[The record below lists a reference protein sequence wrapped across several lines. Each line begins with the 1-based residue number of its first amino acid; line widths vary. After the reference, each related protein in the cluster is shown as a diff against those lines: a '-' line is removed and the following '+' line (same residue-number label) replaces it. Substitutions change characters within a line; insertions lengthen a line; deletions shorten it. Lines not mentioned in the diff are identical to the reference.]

1 MHQTPINQAGP
12 NALHLIE
19 ASSAKIQIYTLGT
32 LQVVRDSTA
41 VTESDWHTR
50 QARQLLK
57 ILLTE
62 RPRPVSTDVLIEIL
76 WPHST
81 PSAAATTLRSAINA
95 LRNVLEPDRP
105 NRAPSKYIV
114 TQAPG
119 YAFHLTQDIWLDVE
133 EFERRLTQAHTL
145 NDPALRLYFLEGAIA
160 LYQDDYLI
168 SDPYADWLQT
178 ERERLRERFFNALLQ
193 AAELYADAGLYA
205 EAITNCRRLLAS
217 DEVRENAY
225 QALMRYQAESG
236 DSAGALLTYERCRAL
251 LSDELGADPS
261 PLTQQL
267 HQRILNGEVEPRQV
281 HTSSGVG
288 IAAAINAESTL
299 AEVTHQPIVLPQRT
313 LLPVLDADYSRIFV
327 GREAELNLV
336 EERLHQVIEGRG
348 ALLLLEGEAGV
359 GKTRLAYQVLGQ
371 AGQRGATVISA
382 TCQVLERDLPF
393 APLADSLGRYLY
405 GLPDL
410 VVRSLPA
417 ASLGQLMQ
425 IIPSLQDRLSGI
437 NVPAPDLGGTAEENR
452 LRLIDAIVAF
462 FVSLAN
468 QRPLAVFF
476 DDLHWADPD
485 TLSVLSRLAQRLGD
499 APLFLMV
506 SYRSEDLPD
515 NDALAALLHGLK
527 RSNPYA
533 QLHLGRLNRDQ
544 VQEFVTLHLGPKLGA
559 GGRLGSLLFETTN
572 GNPLFVAETLRDLEE
587 RWQESTATMRPLAEM
602 DSPELETLRQSIL
615 LRRNQRV
622 QEIILE
628 RIERLPADAHTIL
641 NLCAVIGRDFS
652 LDLLERAAAHDPL
665 DALEVLLD
673 RKFLIERP
681 DERLD
686 FSHEVVRQAVY
697 DSLNILQ
704 RRRLHLAVAGALVD
718 LHQDNHSP
726 SEVAMHYWQSGAS
739 YRRLAAEYSVRA
751 GERLLRTYGF
761 RQAIEAFDRALKTF
775 EELPDS
781 QPEYIR
787 RGLEGMGLAYES
799 LFDAEGVTSTYRKL
813 QTWARKQGD
822 RPLMIAT
829 YSRLTTML
837 GLFGQQSESNV
848 QLRELLRYLG
858 TGDAAGDA
866 GGMPSRVLVDLLERR
881 ELIYSRDDDG
891 IPNAKDAEHDAWQPY
906 VPAPRPVTDPVGDLL
921 KILEPVHAV
930 PPLFDY
936 AWTLLV
942 QGELGEATRILESVV
957 DLATVTNQPSI
968 ASAAFHQLAVTARIL
983 GENEQSQLLNDQSIA
998 INRARPGTAAELGSM
1013 WPRIASGFLS
1023 LQAGRLDEA
1032 ERRLRRVADFLSER
1046 RSFRNYYN
1054 SANIG
1059 LGLVALE
1066 QGKVEEARRLLGEAL
1081 VDSVHLYPYTHVHAL
1096 LGLARIAHLDADMA
1110 ERNRLLR
1117 QALQYAGKRSLL
1129 EEYIAIVLEVAH
1141 FRPTGVPLVELIASV
1156 LTYVESIGLEAAV
1169 RQLNA
1174 AIVHLDAEAV
1184 MEAIAGELGAN
1195 AAAPR
1200 RAAP

>member
-1 MHQTPINQAGP
+1 MNQVGP

-32 LQVVRDSTA
+32 LQVVRDSVA

-95 LRNVLEPDRP
+95 LRNVLEPARP

-133 EFERRLTQAHTL
+133 EFERRLTQAHAL
-145 NDPALRLYFLEGAIA
+145 ADPLLRLHFLEGAIA
-160 LYQDDYLI
+160 LYQDDYLL

-193 AAELYADAGLYA
+193 AADLYADMGRYA
-205 EAITNCRRLLAS
+205 DAITTCRRLLAS

-267 HQRILNGEVEPRQV
+267 HQRILNGEVEPRLV
-281 HTSSGVG
+281 HGGTAASGA
-288 IAAAINAESTL
+288 IEAALTEPSY
-299 AEVTHQPIVLPQRT
+299 QPIVLPQRT
-313 LLPVLDADYSRIFV
+313 LLPVLDSDYMRIFV
-327 GREAELNLV
+327 GRETELN
-336 EERLHQVIEGRG
+336 QIEDRMQPILAGRG
-348 ALLLLEGEAGV
+348 ALLVLEGEAGV
-359 GKTRLAYQVLGQ
+359 GKTRLALEVLNQ
-371 AGQRGATVISA
+371 AAGRGATVISA

-405 GLPDL
+405 GLPDI
-410 VVRSLPA
+410 VVRSLPG
-417 ASLGQLMQ
+417 ASLAQLVQ
-425 IIPSLQDRLSGI
+425 IIPSLQDRLGGLHI
-437 NVPAPDLGGTAEENR
+437 PAPELLGSAEENR

-462 FVSLAN
+462 LVSLAN
-468 QRPLAVFF
+468 QRPLVVFF

-499 APLFLMV
+499 APLLLLL

-515 NDALAALLHGLK
+515 NEMLGALLHGLK
-527 RSNPYA
+527 RSQPHA

-544 VQEFVTLHLGPKLGA
+544 VQEFVKLHLGPKLEA
-559 GGRLGSLLFETTN
+559 GGRLGSVLFDTTN
-572 GNPLFVAETLRDLEE
+572 GNPLFVTETLRDLEE
-587 RWQESTATMRPLAEM
+587 RLQASAAGVRPLAELDGM
-602 DSPELETLRQSIL
+602 ELEALRQSIL

-628 RIERLPADAHTIL
+628 RIDRLPADAHTIL

-652 LDLLERAAAHDPL
+652 LDLLEKAAAHDPL
-665 DALEVLLD
+665 EALEVLLD

-686 FSHEVVRQAVY
+686 FSHQVVRQAVY

-704 RRRLHLAVAGALVD
+704 RRRLHLAVAAALVD

-726 SEVAMHYWQSGAS
+726 SEVALHYSQAGVS
-739 YRRLAAEYSVRA
+739 YRQVAAEYNVRA
-751 GERLLRTYGF
+751 GEKLLRTYGF
-761 RQAIEAFDRALKTF
+761 RQAIEAFERALKTF
-775 EELPDS
+775 EEVGESP
-781 QPEYIR
+781 PTYMR
-787 RGLEGMGLAYES
+787 RALEGLGLAYES
-799 LFDAEGVTSTYRKL
+799 LFDADGVIATYRRL

-822 RPLMIAT
+822 RSLMVAT

-848 QLRELLRYLG
+848 QLRELLRYL
-858 TGDAAGDA
+858 AAGDDSTA
-866 GGMPSRVLVDLLERR
+866 PPHVLVDLLQRR
-881 ELIYSRDDDG
+881 ELIYSRDGNTGTGDTG
-891 IPNAKDAEHDAWQPY
+891 TGERDAGAGAEASPWQPY
-906 VPAPRPVTDPVGDLL
+906 VPAPRPVAEPVQDLL
-921 KILEPVHAV
+921 RILEPVHAV

-942 QGELGEATRILESVV
+942 QGELGEATRILEAVV

-968 ASAAFHQLAVTARIL
+968 ASAAYHQLAVTARIL
-983 GENEQSQLLNDQSIA
+983 GEHEQSQVLNDQSIA

-1032 ERRLRRVADFLSER
+1032 ERRLRRVADFLSDR

-1066 QGKVEEARRLLGEAL
+1066 QGEVETARNLLTEAL
-1081 VDSVHLYPYTHVHAL
+1081 VDPVHLYPYTHVHAL
-1096 LGLARIAHLDADMA
+1096 LGLARIAQGDGDLTARDC
-1110 ERNRLLR
+1110 LLR
-1117 QALQYAGKRSLL
+1117 QALRFAGRRSLL
-1129 EEYIAIVLEVAH
+1129 EEYIAIVLEVAR
-1141 FRPTGVPLVELIASV
+1141 FRPADAPYLALIASV
-1156 LTYVESIGLEAAV
+1156 LSYVESIGLDAAV
-1169 RQLNA
+1169 RVLKAAMVQL
-1174 AIVHLDAEAV
+1174 DGDTV
-1184 MEAIAGELGAN
+1184 MEALNTGGPVMAGDAGA
-1195 AAAPR
+1195 ATG
-1200 RAAP
+1200 

>member
-133 EFERRLTQAHTL
+133 EFERRLAQAHTL

-193 AAELYADAGLYA
+193 AADLYADAGLYA

-261 PLTQQL
+261 PMTQQL

-281 HTSSGVG
+281 HAGAGMGAV
-288 IAAAINAESTL
+288 AALNAESAL
-299 AEVTHQPIVLPQRT
+299 VEASHQPIVLPQRT
-313 LLPVLDADYSRIFV
+313 LLPVLDTDYSRIFV
-327 GREAELNLV
+327 GRQVELNVV
-336 EERLHQVIEGRG
+336 EERLQQVLDGRG

-405 GLPDL
+405 GLPDM

-425 IIPSLQDRLSGI
+425 IIPSLQDRLSSI
-437 NVPAPDLGGTAEENR
+437 HVPAPDLAGTAEENR

-499 APLFLMV
+499 APLFLMI

-527 RSNPYA
+527 RSHPYA
-533 QLHLGRLNRDQ
+533 QLHLDRLNRDQ
-544 VQEFVTLHLGPKLGA
+544 VQEFVMLHLGPKLDA
-559 GGRLGSLLFETTN
+559 GGRLSTILFETTN
-572 GNPLFVAETLRDLEE
+572 GNPLFVTETLRDLEE
-587 RWQESTATMRPLAEM
+587 RWQESAATMRPLAEL
-602 DSPELETLRQSIL
+602 DNLELETVRQSIL

-628 RIERLPADAHTIL
+628 RIDRLPADAHTIL

-665 DALEVLLD
+665 EALEVLLD

-718 LHQDNHSP
+718 LHQDSHSP

-739 YRRLAAEYSVRA
+739 YRQLAAEYSVRA

-761 RQAIEAFDRALKTF
+761 RQAIETFDRALKTF
-775 EELPDS
+775 EEISDS
-781 QPEYIR
+781 APEYIR
-787 RGLEGMGLAYES
+787 RGLEGMGLAHES
-799 LFDAEGVTSTYRKL
+799 LFDAEGVTSTYRRL

-837 GLFGQQSESNV
+837 GLFGQQNESNV

-858 TGDAAGDA
+858 TGHAAGNSVGA
-866 GGMPSRVLVDLLERR
+866 PGVLVDLLQRR
-881 ELIYSRDDDG
+881 ELIYSRDADTG
-891 IPNAKDAEHDAWQPY
+891 APNTEEGERSIWQPY
-906 VPAPRPVTDPVGDLL
+906 VPAPRPVAEPVEDLL

-968 ASAAFHQLAVTARIL
+968 ASAAYHQLAVTARIL

-1066 QGKVEEARRLLGEAL
+1066 QGRVEEARRLLREAL

-1096 LGLARIAHLDADMA
+1096 LGLARIAHVDGNLE
-1110 ERNRLLR
+1110 ERDRLLR

-1129 EEYIAIVLEVAH
+1129 EEYIAIVLEVAR
-1141 FRPTGVPLVELIASV
+1141 FRPTGAPVVALIASA

-1174 AIVHLDAEAV
+1174 AIVQLDAAAV
-1184 MEAIAGELGAN
+1184 LEAIAGELGAK
-1195 AAAPR
+1195 ATAPR
-1200 RAAP
+1200 EGAP

>member
-1 MHQTPINQAGP
+1 MHQMPINQAGP

-119 YAFHLTQDIWLDVE
+119 YAFHITQDIWLDVE
-133 EFERRLTQAHTL
+133 EFERRLTQAHAL

-178 ERERLRERFFNALLQ
+178 ERERLRERFFTALLQ

-236 DSAGALLTYERCRAL
+236 DSAGALLTYERCRTL

-261 PLTQQL
+261 PMTQQL
-267 HQRILNGEVEPRQV
+267 HQRILNGEVEPRQI
-281 HTSSGVG
+281 H
-288 IAAAINAESTL
+288 AAAGMGAAAMLNAESALVEATY
-299 AEVTHQPIVLPQRT
+299 QPIVLPQRT

-327 GREAELNLV
+327 GRQAELNVV
-336 EERLHQVIEGRG
+336 EERLQQVLDGRG

-405 GLPDL
+405 GLPDM

-437 NVPAPDLGGTAEENR
+437 NVPAPDLAGTAEENR

-468 QRPLAVFF
+468 QRPLAVFL

-499 APLFLMV
+499 APLFLMI

-527 RSNPYA
+527 RSHPYA
-533 QLHLGRLNRDQ
+533 QLHLDRLNRDQ
-544 VQEFVTLHLGPKLGA
+544 VQEFVTLHLGPKLDA
-559 GGRLGSLLFETTN
+559 GGRLGTILFETTN
-572 GNPLFVAETLRDLEE
+572 GNPLFVTETLRDMEE
-587 RWQESTATMRPLAEM
+587 RWQEAAATMRPLAEL

-628 RIERLPADAHTIL
+628 RIERLPGDAHTIL

-665 DALEVLLD
+665 EALEVLLD

-775 EELPDS
+775 EELADS
-781 QPEYIR
+781 QPEYVR
-787 RGLEGMGLAYES
+787 RGLEGAGLAYES

-837 GLFGQQSESNV
+837 GLFGQQNESNV

-858 TGDAAGDA
+858 SGDAAGNAA
-866 GGMPSRVLVDLLERR
+866 GAPGVLVDLLQRR
-881 ELIYSRDDDG
+881 ELIYSRDADTGASSAEDG
-891 IPNAKDAEHDAWQPY
+891 ERSTWQPY
-906 VPAPRPVTDPVGDLL
+906 VPAPRPVADPVEDLL
-921 KILEPVHAV
+921 KILEPMHAV

-968 ASAAFHQLAVTARIL
+968 ASAAYHQLAVTARIL
-983 GENEQSQLLNDQSIA
+983 GENEQSQILNDQSIA

-1066 QGKVEEARRLLGEAL
+1066 QGRVEEARRLLREAL

-1096 LGLARIAHLDADMA
+1096 LGLARIAHIDGNLE
-1110 ERNRLLR
+1110 ERDRLLR

-1141 FRPTGVPLVELIASV
+1141 FRPAGAPVVELIASA

-1169 RQLNA
+1169 RQLRA
-1174 AIVHLDAEAV
+1174 ASVLLDAAAV
-1184 MEAIAGELGAN
+1184 MEAIAGQTNPRSAASNEN
-1195 AAAPR
+1195 AL
-1200 RAAP
+1200 

>member
-1 MHQTPINQAGP
+1 VGP

-119 YAFHLTQDIWLDVE
+119 YAFHLTPDIWLDVE
-133 EFERRLTQAHTL
+133 EFERRLMQAHNL
-145 NDPALRLYFLEGAIA
+145 HDPALRLHFLEGAIA

-178 ERERLRERFFNALLQ
+178 ERERLRERFFNTLLQ
-193 AAELYADAGLYA
+193 AAEFYADTGRYADA
-205 EAITNCRRLLAS
+205 ITTCRRLLAS

-236 DSAGALLTYERCRAL
+236 DSAGALLTYERCRTL

-261 PLTQQL
+261 PVTQQI
-267 HQRILNGEVEPRQV
+267 HQRILNGEVEPRRSHV
-281 HTSSGVG
+281 SGG
-288 IAAAINAESTL
+288 LAGGAGNAAENTYVESPL
-299 AEVTHQPIVLPQRT
+299 QPIVLPQRT
-313 LLPVLDADYSRIFV
+313 LLPVLDSDYTRIFV

-336 EERLHQVIEGRG
+336 DDRLRQMFEGRG
-348 ALLLLEGEAGV
+348 GLIVLEGEAGV
-359 GKTRLAYQVLGQ
+359 GKTRLAFQVLGQ
-371 AGQRGATVISA
+371 AAESGATVISA

-405 GLPDL
+405 GLPDI

-417 ASLGQLMQ
+417 ASLAQLVQ
-425 IIPSLQDRLSGI
+425 IIPSLQDRLNGI
-437 NVPAPDLGGTAEENR
+437 QISPPDLAGSAEENR

-462 FVSLAN
+462 FVALAT
-468 QRPLAVFF
+468 QRPLAVFL

-485 TLSVLSRLAQRLGD
+485 TLSVLSRLAQRLSD
-499 APLFLMV
+499 APLFLLL

-515 NDALAALLHGLK
+515 NEALAALLHGLN
-527 RSNPYA
+527 RTHLHA
-533 QLHLGRLNRDQ
+533 QQHLDRFNRDQ
-544 VQEFVTLHLGPKLGA
+544 VEEFVKLHLGPKLET
-559 GGRLGSLLFETTN
+559 GGRLGAILFETTN
-572 GNPLFVAETLRDLEE
+572 GNPLFVTESLRDMEE
-587 RWQESTATMRPLAEM
+587 RWQASAAGMRPLAEL
-602 DSPELETLRQSIL
+602 DSGEIEALRQSML

-628 RIERLPADAHTIL
+628 RIDRLPADAHTIL

-652 LDLLERAAAHDPL
+652 LDLLEAAAAHDPI

-686 FSHEVVRQAVY
+686 FSHQVVRQAVY

-704 RRRLHLAVAGALVD
+704 RRRLHLAVAAALVD
-718 LHQDNHSP
+718 LHQDSHSP
-726 SEVAMHYWQSGAS
+726 SEVALHYSQAGAS
-739 YRRLAAEYSVRA
+739 YRQVAAEYNVRA
-751 GERLLRTYGF
+751 GEKLLRTYGF

-775 EELPDS
+775 EELADS
-781 QPEYIR
+781 PPAYIR
-787 RGLEGMGLAYES
+787 RALEGLGLAYES
-799 LFDAEGVTSTYRKL
+799 LFDAEGVAGTYRKL

-822 RPLMIAT
+822 RSLLVAS
-829 YSRLTTML
+829 YSRMTTML

-858 TGDAAGDA
+858 TGDTAIA
-866 GGMPSRVLVDLLERR
+866 PPRVLVDLFERR
-881 ELIYSRDDDG
+881 ELIYSRDEEG
-891 IPNAKDAEHDAWQPY
+891 GAAGELWQPY
-906 VPAPRPVTDPVGDLL
+906 IAAPRPTENPVEDLL
-921 KILEPVHAV
+921 RILEPVHAV

-968 ASAAFHQLAVTARIL
+968 ASAAYHQLAVTARIL
-983 GENEQSQLLNDQSIA
+983 GETDQSQALNDQSVA

-1023 LQAGRLDEA
+1023 LHAGRLDEA
-1032 ERRLRRVADFLSER
+1032 ERRLRRVADFLSDR

-1066 QGKVEEARRLLGEAL
+1066 RGSVEEARSLLTEVL
-1081 VDSVHLYPYTHVHAL
+1081 LDPVHLYPYTHVHAL
-1096 LGLARIAHLDADMA
+1096 LGLARIAHADGNHD
-1110 ERNRLLR
+1110 ERDRLLR
-1117 QALQYAGKRSLL
+1117 QALRFAGRRSLL
-1129 EEYIAIVLEVAH
+1129 EEYIAIVLEVARL
-1141 FRPTGVPLVELIASV
+1141 RPPGAPVAALIASV
-1156 LTYVESIGLEAAV
+1156 LTYGEAIGLDAAV
-1169 RQLNA
+1169 RVLRGVIVQLA
-1174 AIVHLDAEAV
+1174 QDSVLQV
-1184 MEAIAGELGAN
+1184 IAGEAPAEEPASQ
-1195 AAAPR
+1195 AASTAV
-1200 RAAP
+1200 

>member
-1 MHQTPINQAGP
+1 
-12 NALHLIE
+12 
-19 ASSAKIQIYTLGT
+19 
-32 LQVVRDSTA
+32 
-41 VTESDWHTR
+41 
-50 QARQLLK
+50 
-57 ILLTE
+57 
-62 RPRPVSTDVLIEIL
+62 
-76 WPHST
+76 
-81 PSAAATTLRSAINA
+81 
-95 LRNVLEPDRP
+95 
-105 NRAPSKYIV
+105 
-114 TQAPG
+114 
-119 YAFHLTQDIWLDVE
+119 
-133 EFERRLTQAHTL
+133 
-145 NDPALRLYFLEGAIA
+145 
-160 LYQDDYLI
+160 
-168 SDPYADWLQT
+168 
-178 ERERLRERFFNALLQ
+178 
-193 AAELYADAGLYA
+193 
-205 EAITNCRRLLAS
+205 
-217 DEVRENAY
+217 
-225 QALMRYQAESG
+225 
-236 DSAGALLTYERCRAL
+236 
-251 LSDELGADPS
+251 
-261 PLTQQL
+261 
-267 HQRILNGEVEPRQV
+267 
-281 HTSSGVG
+281 
-288 IAAAINAESTL
+288 
-299 AEVTHQPIVLPQRT
+299 
-313 LLPVLDADYSRIFV
+313 
-327 GREAELNLV
+327 
-336 EERLHQVIEGRG
+336 
-348 ALLLLEGEAGV
+348 
-359 GKTRLAYQVLGQ
+359 
-371 AGQRGATVISA
+371 
-382 TCQVLERDLPF
+382 
-393 APLADSLGRYLY
+393 
-405 GLPDL
+405 
-410 VVRSLPA
+410 
-417 ASLGQLMQ
+417 
-425 IIPSLQDRLSGI
+425 
-437 NVPAPDLGGTAEENR
+437 
-452 LRLIDAIVAF
+452 
-462 FVSLAN
+462 
-468 QRPLAVFF
+468 
-476 DDLHWADPD
+476 
-485 TLSVLSRLAQRLGD
+485 
-499 APLFLMV
+499 
-506 SYRSEDLPD
+506 
-515 NDALAALLHGLK
+515 
-527 RSNPYA
+527 
-533 QLHLGRLNRDQ
+533 
-544 VQEFVTLHLGPKLGA
+544 
-559 GGRLGSLLFETTN
+559 
-572 GNPLFVAETLRDLEE
+572 
-587 RWQESTATMRPLAEM
+587 MRPLAEM

-881 ELIYSRDDDG
+881 ELIYSRDDETV
-891 IPNAKDAEHDAWQPY
+891 PPTQRTPSTHAWQPY

-1141 FRPTGVPLVELIASV
+1141 FRPAGVPVGRTDRLRPHLCRVNWIGSGGAAAECRHRALGRRSCNGGHCRRTQAPMPQPRAEQPHKTRKRVACGPPVSLDFYNPHPNNRLQPSV
-1156 LTYVESIGLEAAV
+1156 LHVYHRNTFGLEILDLNGVRPWREIVVALNGRGRPNAPVVDDQLVINPDAHAVVDRGPETIVAAV
-1169 RQLNA
+1169 E
-1174 AIVHLDAEAV
+1174 VLDLGPTHAEV
-1184 MEAIAGELGAN
+1184 VGAN
-1195 AAAPR
+1195 AVARSPRAPVKGNVGILAYEGRRGCQVTIVEILAVPRAIQTAAAAGR
-1200 RAAP
+1200 AGRRDCRAAAGTVVAGAEVVAAVGAAAGRGCRTGCHTVQAGTVGVVAADASRHRQEYRAAARRKSGSSSRSRWPGQVPRG

>member
-1 MHQTPINQAGP
+1 MH
-12 NALHLIE
+12 
-19 ASSAKIQIYTLGT
+19 
-32 LQVVRDSTA
+32 
-41 VTESDWHTR
+41 
-50 QARQLLK
+50 
-57 ILLTE
+57 
-62 RPRPVSTDVLIEIL
+62 
-76 WPHST
+76 
-81 PSAAATTLRSAINA
+81 
-95 LRNVLEPDRP
+95 
-105 NRAPSKYIV
+105 
-114 TQAPG
+114 
-119 YAFHLTQDIWLDVE
+119 
-133 EFERRLTQAHTL
+133 
-145 NDPALRLYFLEGAIA
+145 AIA
-160 LYQDDYLI
+160 LACTGCGSTYPL
-168 SDPYADWLQT
+168 
-178 ERERLRERFFNALLQ
+178 
-193 AAELYADAGLYA
+193 DASFA
-205 EAITNCRRLLAS
+205 CI
-217 DEVRENAY
+217 
-225 QALMRYQAESG
+225 
-236 DSAGALLTYERCRAL
+236 RCF
-251 LSDELGADPS
+251 G
-261 PLTQQL
+261 PL
-267 HQRILNGEVEPRQV
+267 E
-281 HTSSGVG
+281 
-288 IAAAINAESTL
+288 
-299 AEVTHQPIVLPQRT
+299 
-313 LLPVLDADYSRIFV
+313 PVLD
-327 GREAELNLV
+327 
-336 EERLHQVIEGRG
+336 
-348 ALLLLEGEAGV
+348 GEADPHIDV
-359 GKTRLAYQVLGQ
+359 GEFLIPGPDGRSLRVRSYKPRLPNRYVPVLVYFHMGGFVIGDLETCHVLCSTFAARAGCLVLSVEYRLAPEDKY
-371 AGQRGATVISA
+371 
-382 TCQVLERDLPF
+382 
-393 APLADSLGRYLY
+393 
-405 GLPDL
+405 
-410 VVRSLPA
+410 PA
-417 ASLGQLMQ
+417 QC
-425 IIPSLQDRLSGI
+425 D
-437 NVPAPDLGGTAEENR
+437 
-452 LRLIDAIVAF
+452 
-462 FVSLAN
+462 
-468 QRPLAVFF
+468 
-476 DDLHWADPD
+476 
-485 TLSVLSRLAQRLGD
+485 
-499 APLFLMV
+499 
-506 SYRSEDLPD
+506 
-515 NDALAALLHGLK
+515 DALAALLHGLK
-527 RSNPYA
+527 RSHPYA

-544 VQEFVTLHLGPKLGA
+544 VQEFVTLQLGPKLEA

-572 GNPLFVAETLRDLEE
+572 GNPLFVAETLRDIEE
-587 RWQESTATMRPLAEM
+587 RWQESGTALRPIAEM

-739 YRRLAAEYSVRA
+739 YRQLAAEYSVRA

-761 RQAIEAFDRALKTF
+761 RQAIEVFDRALKTF
-775 EELPDS
+775 EELADS
-781 QPEYIR
+781 PPEYIR

-799 LFDAEGVTSTYRKL
+799 LFDAEGVTSTYRRL

-858 TGDAAGDA
+858 TGNAAGIDGTA
-866 GGMPSRVLVDLLERR
+866 PSRVLVDLLERR
-881 ELIYSRDDDG
+881 ELIYSRDVENSAPRAEDG
-891 IPNAKDAEHDAWQPY
+891 ERSSWQPY
-906 VPAPRPVTDPVGDLL
+906 VPAPRPVADPVEDLL
-921 KILEPVHAV
+921 RILEPVHAV

-1066 QGKVEEARRLLGEAL
+1066 LGNVEEARRLLREAL

-1096 LGLARIAHLDADMA
+1096 LGLARIAHIDTDMA

-1141 FRPTGVPLVELIASV
+1141 FRPAGAPVTELIASV

-1174 AIVHLDAEAV
+1174 AIMQLDAEAV
-1184 MEAIAGELGAN
+1184 MEAIGGELN
-1195 AAAPR
+1195 ATPPAPR
-1200 RAAP
+1200 ESAV

>member
-1 MHQTPINQAGP
+1 MHQTPMNLVGP

-133 EFERRLTQAHTL
+133 EFERRLTQAHSL
-145 NDPALRLYFLEGAIA
+145 NDPGLRLYFLEGAIA
-160 LYQDDYLI
+160 LYQDDYLL

-193 AAELYADAGLYA
+193 AAELYAEAGHYA
-205 EAITNCRRLLAS
+205 DAITNCRRLLAS

-261 PLTQQL
+261 PMTQQL
-267 HQRILNGEVEPRQV
+267 HQRILNGEVEPRPV
-281 HTSSGVG
+281 HGTGG
-288 IAAAINAESTL
+288 AGAAAMAVESTF
-299 AEVTHQPIVLPQRT
+299 ADAGHQPIVLPQRT
-313 LLPVLDADYSRIFV
+313 LLPVLDADYTRIFV

-336 EERLHQVIEGRG
+336 EDRLQLAFEGHG

-359 GKTRLAYQVLGQ
+359 GKTRLAFQVLGQ

-382 TCQVLERDLPF
+382 TCQILERDLPF

-405 GLPDL
+405 GLPDV

-417 ASLGQLMQ
+417 ASLAQLMQ
-425 IIPSLQDRLSGI
+425 IIPSLQDRLGGI
-437 NVPAPDLGGTAEENR
+437 NIPAPDLAGSAEENR

-468 QRPLAVFF
+468 QRPLVVFF
-476 DDLHWADPD
+476 DDLHWADSD
-485 TLSVLSRLAQRLGD
+485 TLSVLSRLAHRLAD
-499 APLFLMV
+499 TPLFLLI

-515 NDALAALLHGLK
+515 NEALAALLHGLK
-527 RSNPYA
+527 RSHTHS
-533 QLHLGRLNRDQ
+533 QLHLDRLNRDQ
-544 VQEFVTLHLGPKLGA
+544 VQEFVKLHLGPKLEA
-559 GGRLGSLLFETTN
+559 GGRLGSILFETTN
-572 GNPLFVAETLRDLEE
+572 GNPLFVTETLRDMEE
-587 RWQESTATMRPLAEM
+587 RWQAAGATMRPLAEL
-602 DSPELETLRQSIL
+602 DSMELEALRQSIL

-652 LDLLERAAAHDPL
+652 LDLLEKAAAHDPL
-665 DALEVLLD
+665 DALEVLLE

-686 FSHEVVRQAVY
+686 FSHQVVRQAVY

-718 LHQDNHSP
+718 LAPGQPQPLRSRHALFAIW
-726 SEVAMHYWQSGAS
+726 SELPALGGGVQ
-739 YRRLAAEYSVRA
+739 RA
-751 GERLLRTYGF
+751 GG
-761 RQAIEAFDRALKTF
+761 RA
-775 EELPDS
+775 
-781 QPEYIR
+781 
-787 RGLEGMGLAYES
+787 
-799 LFDAEGVTSTYRKL
+799 
-813 QTWARKQGD
+813 
-822 RPLMIAT
+822 
-829 YSRLTTML
+829 
-837 GLFGQQSESNV
+837 
-848 QLRELLRYLG
+848 
-858 TGDAAGDA
+858 AA
-866 GGMPSRVLVDLLERR
+866 
-881 ELIYSRDDDG
+881 
-891 IPNAKDAEHDAWQPY
+891 
-906 VPAPRPVTDPVGDLL
+906 
-921 KILEPVHAV
+921 
-930 PPLFDY
+930 
-936 AWTLLV
+936 
-942 QGELGEATRILESVV
+942 
-957 DLATVTNQPSI
+957 
-968 ASAAFHQLAVTARIL
+968 
-983 GENEQSQLLNDQSIA
+983 
-998 INRARPGTAAELGSM
+998 
-1013 WPRIASGFLS
+1013 
-1023 LQAGRLDEA
+1023 
-1032 ERRLRRVADFLSER
+1032 
-1046 RSFRNYYN
+1046 
-1054 SANIG
+1054 ANIWLSPG
-1059 LGLVALE
+1059 
-1066 QGKVEEARRLLGEAL
+1066 
-1081 VDSVHLYPYTHVHAL
+1081 D
-1096 LGLARIAHLDADMA
+1096 
-1110 ERNRLLR
+1110 
-1117 QALQYAGKRSLL
+1117 
-1129 EEYIAIVLEVAH
+1129 
-1141 FRPTGVPLVELIASV
+1141 
-1156 LTYVESIGLEAAV
+1156 
-1169 RQLNA
+1169 
-1174 AIVHLDAEAV
+1174 
-1184 MEAIAGELGAN
+1184 
-1195 AAAPR
+1195 
-1200 RAAP
+1200 